1 MKRFNYFFHGPQES
15 IIQNP
20 LSVFA
25 AILDQ
30 ILNFRFDFLILN
42 YFSGPS
48 SKNKINLNQNKSTK
62 IRKKKKNIFC
72 IVIYFA

>member
-1 MKRFNYFFHGPQES
+1 MKRFNFFFYGPQKS

-30 ILNFRFDFLILN
+30 ILNFQFDYLLLN

-48 SKNKINLNQNKSTK
+48 SKNKINLNQNISTK
-62 IRKKKKNIFC
+62 VTKRKTFFC